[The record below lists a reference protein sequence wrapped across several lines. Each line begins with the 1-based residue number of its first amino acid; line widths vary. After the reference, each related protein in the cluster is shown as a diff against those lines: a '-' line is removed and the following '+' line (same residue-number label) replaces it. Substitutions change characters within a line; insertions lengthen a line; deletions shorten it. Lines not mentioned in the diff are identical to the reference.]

1 MDMMRALGALF
12 VPAPPGASP
21 RPRSG
26 AATPMPGET
35 TPGPNH
41 LPATARPPPSASAGF
56 SCDRSGDSASSP
68 SLLLFATTGF
78 IARSIRGLLRL
89 TGTPPDAEF
98 TEGNH
103 GRAGLAADRLH
114 LGEVSR
120 APTTMVRLSAALNR
134 ALPRGPALLLPAHA
148 GSPGVRQHHGAAGPR
163 TGSRRRGTRRP
174 LTPPVRTVHARADPF
189 SDHAETRDPQAY
201 WCPRHS
207 KTKSERHL

>member
-1 MDMMRALGALF
+1 MRALGALF

-21 RPRSG
+21 GPRSG
-26 AATPMPGET
+26 AATPMPGGT
-35 TPGPNH
+35 KPGPNH
-41 LPATARPPPSASAGF
+41 LPATARPPPSASVRL
-56 SCDRSGDSASSP
+56 SCDRSGESASSP

-78 IARSIRGLLRL
+78 IASRVRGLLRL
-89 TGTPPDAEF
+89 TGTPPDVEF
-98 TEGNH
+98 TDGNH

-120 APTTMVRLSAALNR
+120 PDDHGSAALNR
-134 ALPRGPALLLPAHA
+134 ALPRGHALLLRAQA

-163 TGSRRRGTRRP
+163 PGSWRRGTRSP
-174 LTPPVRTVHARADPF
+174 LTAPVRTVHARADPF
-189 SDHAETRDPQAY
+189 SDHAETRDPQAC